1 MENAETAAR
10 LREYGCDVGQGYFF
24 SPPLS
29 AEGVV
34 DLLAQNYS
42 AGSSFSEIELMQ

>member
-1 MENAETAAR
+1 M
-10 LREYGCDVGQGYFF
+10 GQGYFF

-34 DLLAQNYS
+34 DLLGQNYS
-42 AGSSFSEIELMQ
+42 DYSAGDSVSEIELMQ